1 MTRNYDAQEV
11 IQHIAKV
18 AAAVGSQANV
28 GGMETAGAILSYLA
42 EHPSD
47 LEPFMNGGFFE
58 LPADMHMHGKL
69 TWLGRDGRIYTP
81 EHARCAVIVSK
92 LKKGA
97 AA

>member
-42 EHPSD
+42 EHPRD
-47 LEPFMNGGFFE
+47 LEPFMNGGIFE
-58 LPADMHMHGKL
+58 LPADLHMHGRL
-69 TWLGRDGRIYTP
+69 TWHGRDGKLHTP
-81 EHARCAVIVSK
+81 EHARRAAIITN
-92 LKKGA
+92 LKRSA
-97 AA
+97 S

>member
-1 MTRNYDAQEV
+1 MKQYDAQEV
-11 IQHIAKV
+11 IDRI
-18 AAAVGSQANV
+18 AAVAEAVGKQAGV

-42 EHPSD
+42 EHPRD

-69 TWLGRDGRIYTP
+69 TWLGRDGRICTP
-81 EHARCAVIVSK
+81 EHARRAVIVSK
-92 LKKGA
+92 LEKGA